1 MPRFLRLSHVFVFM
15 LACASVLGMQTLD
28 ETLKKQFGKDA
39 QVKTVTMRYDFSGL
53 AREITMPFERFQFLP
68 GEQPAGYK
76 ESASVKPATEIARK
90 LWSSWEKV
98 LPSFGAPSQK
108 LIQAYAGKEGGVIM
122 YFRWS
127 GPLPAD
133 ARKAICRVLYGKDE
147 KPIGTDTKDDLL
159 VADTWCMIWS
169 FAKPLSELKQAHQK
183 RTFEIVNQEAQR
195 WMDANPEKAKK
206 YLQPKKR

>member
-1 MPRFLRLSHVFVFM
+1 M
-15 LACASVLGMQTLD
+15 
-28 ETLKKQFGKDA
+28 
-39 QVKTVTMRYDFSGL
+39 
-53 AREITMPFERFQFLP
+53 P

-76 ESASVKPATEIARK
+76 ESASVKPATDIARK
-90 LWSSWEKV
+90 LWSAWEKV

-159 VADTWCMIWS
+159 VSDNWCMIWS